1 MLSLLYE
8 GEWKVTLAMR
18 KQRARAAPRNAT
30 AIEIEI
36 VIESPLWK
44 QHRGAKA
51 LLRRAIAE
59 AAAMV
64 PPTAGELAIVLTD
77 DAAIR
82 TLNRDWR
89 GKDST
94 TNVLSFPARGPRAAP
109 GTPCLLGDIVIAH
122 ETTERE
128 ARAEHKPFA
137 HHLAHLA
144 VHGFLHLAG
153 YDHEADDEADAMERL
168 EALILAQLAI
178 PDPYAARRA
187 PDCDA

>member
-51 LLRRAIAE
+51 LLRRAIAQ

-89 GKDST
+89 GKDFGDQRAVVS
-94 TNVLSFPARGPRAAP
+94 RPRP
-109 GTPCLLGDIVIAH
+109 
-122 ETTERE
+122 
-128 ARAEHKPFA
+128 
-137 HHLAHLA
+137 
-144 VHGFLHLAG
+144 
-153 YDHEADDEADAMERL
+153 
-168 EALILAQLAI
+168 
-178 PDPYAARRA
+178 ARRA
-187 PDCDA
+187 GNTPPARRYRDRS

>member
-1 MLSLLYE
+1 
-8 GEWKVTLAMR
+8 MR

-36 VIESPLWK
+36 VIVSPLWN
-44 QHRGAKA
+44 QHPGAKA
-51 LLRRAIAE
+51 LLRRAIAQ

-89 GKDST
+89 GKDSA
-94 TNVLSFPARGPRAAP
+94 TNVLSFPARGPRTAP
-109 GTPCLLGDIVIAH
+109 GTPRLLGGIVIAH

-168 EALILAQLAI
+168 ETLILAQLAI
-178 PDPYAARRA
+178 PNPYTARRA

>member
-1 MLSLLYE
+1 MLSLLHE

-51 LLRRAIAE
+51 LLRRAIAQ

-89 GKDST
+89 GKDSA
-94 TNVLSFPARGPRAAP
+94 TNVLSFPARGPRAGA
-109 GTPCLLGDIVIAH
+109 GNTRLLGDIVIAH